1 MRGSH
6 GRLLDLIAEEGT
18 RPSALAEGAWITKQ
32 AVGKRLR
39 ELEER
44 GLVVLSPDPADRRAV
59 VARRTPAGERV
70 RAAARRAIAEME
82 DRWAEAVGPERYGT
96 FRAVLA
102 ELGGPDPS
110 RPPRDRSAQVE
121 RDGRADVP

>member
-44 GLVVLSPDPADRRAV
+44 GWVVLSPDPADRRAV
-59 VARRTPAGERV
+59 VARRTPAGDRV
-70 RAAARRAIAEME
+70 RAAARRAITAME
-82 DRWAEAVGPERYGT
+82 DGWGEAVAPERYAT

-102 ELGGPDPS
+102 ELGGPGAEP
-110 RPPRDRSAQVE
+110 PPR
-121 RDGRADVP
+121 